1 MEINLKALYIAIANT
16 KQPNYVIANKAGL
29 DKSHLSKI
37 VNGKTAPTAKTVM
50 KICEALE
57 VPIDTIIK
65 SKD

>member
-1 MEINLKALYIAIANT
+1 MEINLKALYIAIVNT

-29 DKSHLSKI
+29 HKSHFSKI
-37 VNGKTAPTAKTVM
+37 MNGKTIPTTKTVM

-57 VPIDTIIK
+57 IPVDTIIK